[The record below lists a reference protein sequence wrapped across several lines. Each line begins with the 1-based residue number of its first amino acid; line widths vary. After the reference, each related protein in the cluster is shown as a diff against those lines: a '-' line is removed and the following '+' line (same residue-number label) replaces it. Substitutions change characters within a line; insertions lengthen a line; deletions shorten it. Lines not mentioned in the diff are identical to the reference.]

1 MKRIIS
7 VVAAVGLFSGCMVN
21 GRVFNPIAMAQESE
35 REKEQERQAKIAE
48 NDRKA
53 REEERK
59 KQEALNKVE
68 AEKRAEADKLRREEE
83 AKKAA
88 AAKAAEDKRIAELGE
103 KAKKN
108 NPVKISE
115 LGIELLAPGDVVVKE
130 HKADGYGG
138 SPRLLTGEV
147 SGFDVIVSDA
157 ESDRYGID
165 ERIRRHYS
173 EFRYGVD
180 IIRRGNLPNG
190 GWEFEF
196 SYPEYYTDGTRAGT
210 SMGYFS
216 RRVVGGKKV
225 NCFIS
230 GVSDKLMSD
239 VLKACQSVKV
249 AGK

>member
-1 MKRIIS
+1 MKSIIS
-7 VVAAVGLFSGCMVN
+7 VVAAVGLLSGCMIN
-21 GRVFNPIAMAQESE
+21 GRSFDPLAMA
-35 REKEQERQAKIAE
+35 RENDRQKEQERQAKINANE
-48 NDRKA
+48 AQK

-59 KQEALNKVE
+59 KQEAIAK
-68 AEKRAEADKLRREEE
+68 AEADKRAEENRVRV
-83 AKKAA
+83 AA
-88 AAKAAEDKRIAELGE
+88 LTE

-108 NPVKISE
+108 VPVKISE
-115 LGIELLAPGDVVVKE
+115 LGVELLAPGDVIVKE
-130 HKADGYGG
+130 HKADGYGAN
-138 SPRLLTGEV
+138 PRLLTGEV
-147 SGFDVIVSDA
+147 SRFDVIVTDA

-180 IIRRGNLPNG
+180 IIRRADLPNG

-196 SYPEYYTDGTRAGT
+196 SYPEYFTDGTRAGT

-230 GVSDKLMSD
+230 GISDKVMND

-249 AGK
+249 ASK